1 MEERKFKVGDKV
13 VLTTTE
19 CTFFEVGDFAE
30 VVRVD
35 NGSSVFSYEVSN
47 PENSDWVTESQIKL
61 ASDPETFTGL
71 ELVTMLANGG
81 LREGDKFKCDT
92 YVWQAEVEVSKSRE
106 NLEFIYQNGISVNW
120 NNSMLTSHKWEKVVE
135 KFQYKLNPVYLD
147 QLGVKPSYEDE
158 QYLNVATN
166 CLGNIEILA
175 DCGFETVDCQTWF
188 TDEEFENLEDP
199 DKVKHLF
206 EKVIET
212 EES

>member
-19 CTFFEVGDFAE
+19 CTLFEVGDFAE

-47 PENSDWVTESQIKL
+47 PENSDWVKESQIKL

-71 ELVTMLANGG
+71 ELVTMLANGE
-81 LREGDKFKCDT
+81 LKEDDKFKCDT
-92 YVWQAEVEVSKSRE
+92 YVWQADVEVSKSRE

-120 NNSMLTSHKWEKVVE
+120 NNSMLTSHKWVKVAE
-135 KFQYKLNPVYLD
+135 KFQYKLNLSTLG
-147 QLGVKPSYEDE
+147 QLGLKPNYEVE
-158 QYLNVATN
+158 QYLNVTTN
-166 CLGNIEILA
+166 RLGNIEISA
-175 DCGFETVDCQTWF
+175 DYRLEQVGCQTWF
-188 TDEEFENLEDP
+188 TDEEFEQLEDP

>member
-19 CTFFEVGDFAE
+19 CTLFEVGDFAE
-30 VVRVD
+30 VIQVD
-35 NGSSVFSYEVSN
+35 NDSTDLPYEVSN
-47 PENSDWVTESQIKL
+47 PENSDWVKESQIKL

-120 NNSMLTSHKWEKVVE
+120 NNSMLTSHKWVKVAE
-135 KFQYKLNPVYLD
+135 KFQYKLNLSTLG
-147 QLGVKPSYEDE
+147 QLGLKPNYEVE
-158 QYLNVATN
+158 QYLNVTTN
-166 CLGNIEILA
+166 RLGNIEISA
-175 DCGFETVDCQTWF
+175 DGRLEQVGCQTWF
-188 TDEEFENLEDP
+188 TDEEFEQLEDP

>member
-19 CTFFEVGDFAE
+19 CTLFEVGDFAE

-47 PENSDWVTESQIKL
+47 PENSDWVKESQIKL

-71 ELVTMLANGG
+71 ELVTMLANGE
-81 LREGDKFKCDT
+81 LKEDDKFKCDT
-92 YVWQAEVEVSKSRE
+92 YVWQADVEVSKSRE

-120 NNSMLTSHKWEKVVE
+120 NNSMLTSHKWVKVAE
-135 KFQYKLNPVYLD
+135 KFQYKLNLSTLG
-147 QLGVKPSYEDE
+147 QLGLKPNYEVE
-158 QYLNVATN
+158 QYLNVTTN
-166 CLGNIEILA
+166 RLGNIEISA
-175 DCGFETVDCQTWF
+175 DGRLEQVGCQTWF
-188 TDEEFENLEDP
+188 TDEEFEQLEDP

>member
-1 MEERKFKVGDKV
+1 MGERKFKVGDKV

-19 CTFFEVGDFAE
+19 CTLFEVGDFAE
-30 VVRVD
+30 VIQVD
-35 NGSSVFSYEVSN
+35 NDSTDLQYEVSN

-71 ELVTMLANGG
+71 ELVTMLANGE

-120 NNSMLTSHKWEKVVE
+120 NNSMLTSHKWVKVAE
-135 KFQYKLNPVYLD
+135 KFQYKLNLSTLD
-147 QLGVKPSYEDE
+147 QLGVKPNHEVE
-158 QYLNVATN
+158 QYLNVTTN
-166 CLGNIEILA
+166 RLGNIGISA
-175 DCGFETVDCQTWF
+175 DCGLEQEGCQTWF
-188 TDEEFENLEDP
+188 TDEEFEQLEDP

>member
-19 CTFFEVGDFAE
+19 CTLFEVGDFAE
-30 VVRVD
+30 VIQVD
-35 NGSSVFSYEVSN
+35 NDSTDLPYEVSN
-47 PENSDWVTESQIKL
+47 PENSDWVKESQIKL

-71 ELVTMLANGG
+71 ELVTMLANGE

-92 YVWQAEVEVSKSRE
+92 YVWQAEVEVSKSSD
-106 NLEFIYQNGISVNW
+106 NLEFIYQNGISINW
-120 NNSMLTSHKWEKVVE
+120 NNSMLTSHKWVKVAE
-135 KFQYKLNPVYLD
+135 KFQYKLNLSTLG
-147 QLGVKPSYEDE
+147 QLGLKPNYEVE
-158 QYLNVATN
+158 QYLNVTTN
-166 CLGNIEILA
+166 RLGNIEISA
-175 DCGFETVDCQTWF
+175 DGRLEQVGCKTWF
-188 TDEEFENLEDP
+188 TDEEFEQLEDP